1 MFEEEKNFF
10 LVTEY
15 FEGMD
20 LVDKLFETKKHLGE
34 KMIAHI
40 IKEVLLALQVCHK
53 NKICHRDLKAENILI
68 NSSG

>member
-40 IKEVLLALQVCHK
+40 I
-53 NKICHRDLKAENILI
+53 
-68 NSSG
+68 